1 MTCIVGLVDKG
12 TIYMGGDSC
21 ASDYNTYVN
30 SASGKVFR
38 KGEALIGV
46 CGQSKVIDLLKYHM
60 PDLPD
65 TDENF
70 EAYLRTTFMPNV
82 FNLMKKWAW
91 NSDEE
96 FESEFLLGFKGKLY
110 TFQSDFSILDTPSYG
125 ASVGSGSE
133 VAMGSLVTTSKMR
146 SRRLTP
152 KTRVMLAL
160 EAAEAVVTSVKGPFE
175 ILTQALDRE

>member
-21 ASDYNTYVN
+21 ASDRHTYFN
-30 SASGKVFR
+30 SATGKVFK
-38 KGEALIGV
+38 KGEALIGM
-46 CGQSKVIDLLKYHM
+46 CGSHKAIDLLKYHL
-60 PDLPD
+60 PNLPD
-65 TDENF
+65 TDEDF
-70 EAYLRTTFMPNV
+70 ESYLRTTFMPNV
-82 FNLMKKWAW
+82 YNLMKKWVW
-91 NSDEE
+91 NTDEE

-110 TFQSDFSILDTPSYG
+110 VFQNDFSILDTPSYG
-125 ASVGSGSE
+125 ASVGSGCE
-133 VAMGSLVTTSKMR
+133 VAMGSLVTTSKIR

-175 ILTQALDRE
+175 ILTQALDKE

>member
-12 TIYMGGDSC
+12 TVYMGGDSC
-21 ASDYNTYVN
+21 ASDYNTYIN
-30 SASGKVFR
+30 SAKGKVFR

-46 CGQSKVIDLLKYHM
+46 CGKSKVIDLLKYHM

-65 TDENF
+65 TNEDF

-82 FNLMKKWAW
+82 HAVIKKWAW
-91 NSDEE
+91 NTDEQ
-96 FESEFLLGFKGKLY
+96 FESEFLLGFKGRLY
-110 TFQSDFSILDTPSYG
+110 VFQSDFSILDTPAYG
-125 ASVGSGSE
+125 ASVGSGCE
-133 VAMGSLVTTSKMR
+133 VAMGSLFTTSKLR

-152 KTRVMLAL
+152 KNRVMLAL